1 MASRDKEYGR
11 IRDTELDYMVV
22 YPFSWT
28 DTARVLNEETGVSI
42 LINDETDHREVPPSY
57 LAVYNRYLKNQPK
70 PWHEAKKN
78 EVWDLEVAGEGTL
91 RALVTEEHPGGRA
104 TFLIANLASIFGYTY
119 SLTTNGEITGG
130 TRVLGA

>member
-1 MASRDKEYGR
+1 MSNKDEEYGR
-11 IRDTELDYMVV
+11 IRDTELNYMVV
-22 YPFSWT
+22 YPHSQGW
-28 DTARVLNEETGVSI
+28 ARVLNEETGVS
-42 LINDETDHREVPPSY
+42 LLLHAQTNLQGVPPSY
-57 LAVYNRYLKNQPK
+57 LAVYNRYLKNRPK

-78 EVWDLEVAGEGTL
+78 EVWDLEVTGEGTL

-130 TRVLGA
+130 KRVLEA

>member
-1 MASRDKEYGR
+1 MSNKDEEYGR

-22 YPFSWT
+22 YPHSQGW
-28 DTARVLNEETGVSI
+28 ARVLNEETGVS
-42 LINDETDHREVPPSY
+42 LLLHAQTNLQGVPPSY

-78 EVWDLEVAGEGTL
+78 EVWDLEVAGMGTL
-91 RALVTEEHPGGRA
+91 RGLVTEEHPGGRA
-104 TFLIANLASIFGYTY
+104 NFLIASSTYICGYTY
-119 SLTTNGEITGG
+119 SLTTNSVITGG